1 MSSESAKKVALC
13 YDKVPIHTNHRT
25 QSIERQ
31 FQSWGCILNNNNK
44 KCRVHVHKNF
54 TDTFQHF
61 FLYSLGI
68 GRAHFE
74 KQPPSNLRKSNFFH
88 FVIAL
93 YDRAGQP
100 IEIERTAFLGFIEK
114 DSVSY
119 KMTMYV
125 KG

>member
-1 MSSESAKKVALC
+1 MFVCFHPCFPPFPSPSVGL
-13 YDKVPIHTNHRT
+13 
-25 QSIERQ
+25 
-31 FQSWGCILNNNNK
+31 
-44 KCRVHVHKNF
+44 
-54 TDTFQHF
+54 
-61 FLYSLGI
+61 

-114 DSVSY
+114 DQVKVCCNPGASGRVEVWFYYFYLFFFVLFVMCVFFFFFLCVCLCVFRSVILVLHLN
-119 KMTMYV
+119 T
-125 KG
+125 